1 MAFTFENTF
10 AAAGREPSGF
20 APFIRHSSDSMSRT
34 TTSALLCLCMFL
46 LSANYSF
53 CQSDKISNFERDI
66 APILLD
72 KCVSC
77 HEGDKAK
84 NGFVVSDRDA
94 LLGYLA
100 PGNSAESSLWTDY
113 LVQPSR
119 AESKE
124 SLVMPP
130 DGPLNPSQLAMVKLW
145 IDEGADWPVGF
156 LLTSKDE
163 KEEKPAGN
171 ISFTTKAFKA
181 IGYFHP
187 AMVHFPI
194 ALFLVGGV
202 CAFLSYFLGP
212 RCQTTAFQCVAV
224 AAVSCVITVIM
235 GWSFA
240 DTRGYPAWDKM
251 LATNATHDETNLFF
265 HRWLGTLTAV
275 VGIVCVVVGLMARRY
290 KSNKLSHAWRIG
302 AIVLAALVGL
312 VGHQGGELVYGDI
325 FDKALEQLR
334 K

>member
-1 MAFTFENTF
+1 MF
-10 AAAGREPSGF
+10 ANDGF
-20 APFIRHSSDSMSRT
+20 GQ
-34 TTSALLCLCMFL
+34 SA
-46 LSANYSF
+46 
-53 CQSDKISNFERDI
+53 KITNFERDI
-66 APILLD
+66 APILRD
-72 KCVSC
+72 QCVSC

-84 NGFVVSDRDA
+84 NGFVIADRET
-94 LLGYLA
+94 LIGYLE
-100 PGNSAESSLWTDY
+100 PGNSASSSLWTDY
-113 LVQPSR
+113 LTQPSR
-119 AESKE
+119 LESKE

-130 DGPLNPSQLAMVKLW
+130 DGPLNPSQLAIFKLW
-145 IDEGADWPVGF
+145 IDEGADWPEGV
-156 LLTSKDE
+156 LLTSKE
-163 KEEKPAGN
+163 QKEEKPVGTAPLA
-171 ISFTTKAFKA
+171 TKAFKA
-181 IGYFHP
+181 LGYFHP

-224 AAVSCVITVIM
+224 AAVSSVVTAIM

-240 DTRGYPAWDKM
+240 ETQGYPAWDKM

-275 VGIVCVVVGLMARRY
+275 LGIVCVAIGLIARRN
-290 KSNKLSHAWRIG
+290 KSNKLSHTWRVG
-302 AIVLAALVGL
+302 AMVLAALVGL